1 MYFFSHFYHEP
12 SLTLICWVPM
22 GFIPVCFSLPI
33 KLKLNRTKRE
43 PDQKLI
49 ISRRL
54 RYQIEFLVKCASDCF
69 GKKRR
74 NHNFLTMNS
83 LTITMFVAFM
93 GFQCLSALPLHKD
106 IDNEELL
113 RLPSSSTTSITPTTS
128 TTVTSTTTETVLRS
142 VETTA
147 AAITTTTTTES
158 PVSDL
163 LSAIFR
169 QTIYTR
175 IESLLLDPGKRSD
188 EKQKIVDSA
197 VSNYHR
203 QKMFGTDDDDDDA
216 NSSDNNVS
224 VESVTKEDS
233 NDISKSTG

>member
-1 MYFFSHFYHEP
+1 MFAVFV
-12 SLTLICWVPM
+12 SL
-22 GFIPVCFSLPI
+22 
-33 KLKLNRTKRE
+33 
-43 PDQKLI
+43 
-49 ISRRL
+49 
-54 RYQIEFLVKCASDCF
+54 
-69 GKKRR
+69 
-74 NHNFLTMNS
+74 
-83 LTITMFVAFM
+83 
-93 GFQCLSALPLHKD
+93 QCLSALPLHKD

-113 RLPSSSTTSITPTTS
+113 RLPSSSSASITTSS
-128 TTVTSTTTETVLRS
+128 ATTVTPATTETVSRS

-147 AAITTTTTTES
+147 VTTTTTTES

-203 QKMFGTDDDDDDA
+203 QKMFGTDDDDSNNNDDDA
-216 NSSDNNVS
+216 NSSDNN

>member
-1 MYFFSHFYHEP
+1 M
-12 SLTLICWVPM
+12 
-22 GFIPVCFSLPI
+22 
-33 KLKLNRTKRE
+33 
-43 PDQKLI
+43 
-49 ISRRL
+49 
-54 RYQIEFLVKCASDCF
+54 
-69 GKKRR
+69 
-74 NHNFLTMNS
+74 
-83 LTITMFVAFM
+83 AFM
-93 GFQCLSALPLHKD
+93 AFQCLFALPLHKD
-106 IDNEELL
+106 IDNQQLL
-113 RLPSSSTTSITPTTS
+113 RLPSSSSSNTSVTTTTT
-128 TTVTSTTTETVLRS
+128 TTVTPATTETVLRF

-147 AAITTTTTTES
+147 AATTTTTES

-169 QTIYTR
+169 QTIYSR
-175 IESLLLDPGKRSD
+175 IESLLLDPGKKSD

-203 QKMFGTDDDDDDA
+203 QKMFDGDDNNNDDDDEA

>member
-1 MYFFSHFYHEP
+1 
-12 SLTLICWVPM
+12 
-22 GFIPVCFSLPI
+22 
-33 KLKLNRTKRE
+33 
-43 PDQKLI
+43 
-49 ISRRL
+49 
-54 RYQIEFLVKCASDCF
+54 
-69 GKKRR
+69 
-74 NHNFLTMNS
+74 
-83 LTITMFVAFM
+83 MFVAFM